1 LSNNKKN
8 LKEELRDTLNPWLA
22 DAVIVLINRELDDAL
37 EEWNQQLY
45 MTIDENLAFKTAINR
60 IRKSITWV
68 YHKFKYQKDC
78 IPYSR

>member
-60 IRKSITWV
+60 IRKSIT
-68 YHKFKYQKDC
+68 
-78 IPYSR
+78 